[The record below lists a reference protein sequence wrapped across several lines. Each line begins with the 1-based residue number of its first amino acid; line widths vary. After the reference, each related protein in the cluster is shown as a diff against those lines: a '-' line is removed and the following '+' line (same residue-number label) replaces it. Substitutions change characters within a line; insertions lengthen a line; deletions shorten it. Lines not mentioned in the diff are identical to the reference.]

1 MPPCMGQP
9 IPPPPPDVP
18 EPDMEL
24 HRFAF
29 GFGLGASLAG
39 FGTDRAE
46 CHGSACSA
54 SNVGARDYSP
64 KVDVLLEGHAFYQ
77 ATSFLRLG
85 TTVMLSP
92 SGKVEFKGVAPP
104 TDAGFGTILNL
115 DLAAELTP
123 RLSRNI
129 WLVPRLQ
136 SGLSMLFPTG
146 ELSQRLSAT
155 KDTCNGGNGAFK
167 NCGSLDGP
175 RYGLNVGVGV
185 GALFAVSDA
194 IGLRADTLFEY
205 YSIRLATLDAGSRD
219 ANFVENASGGR
230 FMLFGGMEF

>member
-1 MPPCMGQP
+1 M
-9 IPPPPPDVP
+9 V
-18 EPDMEL
+18 L

-29 GFGLGASLAG
+29 GIGLGASVIG

-46 CHGSACSA
+46 CKGSACSS
-54 SNVGARDYSP
+54 SNVGARDYAP
-64 KVDVLLEGHAFYQ
+64 KINPLVEGHAFFQ
-77 ATSFLRLG
+77 ATNFLRLG
-85 TTVMLSP
+85 TTLMLSP
-92 SGKVEFKGVAPP
+92 SGKVKFKGVENAA
-104 TDAGFGTILNL
+104 DEGFGTLLNL

-146 ELSQRLSAT
+146 ELSQHLSSS
-155 KDTCNGGNGAFK
+155 KDTCNSGNGAFT

-185 GALFAVSDA
+185 GALYAVSDV
-194 IGLRADTLFEY
+194 IGLRVDTLFEY
-205 YSIRLATLDAGSRD
+205 YSIRLTTIEAGSRD
-219 ANFVENASGGR
+219 ASLTENVSGGR